1 VPQVPAVGTWDS
13 TNLNN
18 QITGYSYDAAGNMTN
33 DGTHSYTYDANGNIT
48 AVDGGSTATY
58 TYDALNHR
66 VQTVVGGATTEF
78 LFNANGQRVSVWN
91 GANNTEYRG
100 EYYWGSK
107 PVAFYYNGQTYFQHQ
122 DWEGTERMRTAYNGS
137 VAATFTSLPFGDAQ
151 MTASGSDT
159 DAYHYAMLD
168 SDSESD
174 TDHAQFRQYNST
186 QGRWL
191 SPDPY
196 YGSYDFF
203 NPQSFNRYVY
213 ALNNPLSFI
222 DPLGQGV
229 TVCDNS
235 GNCYTYSDDAYNQ
248 LVANGLG
255 AGLSLDGNGN
265 LICSDGSI
273 CGSITVSE
281 DFTVTVSA
289 NGPSSTGIIAPSNI
303 PNNPTPAPA
312 PPQGNSW
319 SHPLTPPTC
328 HQWTLWAGSDA
339 FVAAVASGGGKV
351 WNPVAQVAA
360 ISAGFEGM
368 MAGFVCQ

>member
-1 VPQVPAVGTWDS
+1 MPQVPAVGTWDS

-122 DWEGTERMRTAYNGS
+122 DWEGTERMRTAYNSS

-196 YGSYDFF
+196 YGSYDLS
-203 NPQSFNRYVY
+203 NPQSFNRYAY
-213 ALNNPLSFI
+213 TLNNPLSFTDQLGLEI
-222 DPLGQGV
+222 VACPPGYPADLCVDDPQPDPPNEPDLGGSGPQQPNIPGGGRNGAPTRTPEQQLEARCFAITASVKTLTV
-229 TVCDNS
+229 TA
-235 GNCYTYSDDAYNQ
+235 T
-248 LVANGLG
+248 ANGLVAAG
-255 AGLSLDGNGN
+255 AVAFGTFVPVTAPVALPFAAITGGIAGLEALGAAGLD
-265 LICSDGSI
+265 LY
-273 CGSITVSE
+273 
-281 DFTVTVSA
+281 
-289 NGPSSTGIIAPSNI
+289 
-303 PNNPTPAPA
+303 
-312 PPQGNSW
+312 
-319 SHPLTPPTC
+319 
-328 HQWTLWAGSDA
+328 
-339 FVAAVASGGGKV
+339 
-351 WNPVAQVAA
+351 
-360 ISAGFEGM
+360 
-368 MAGFVCQ
+368 GFVSGCK

>member
-122 DWEGTERMRTAYNGS
+122 DWEGTERMRTAYNSS

-196 YGSYDFF
+196 YGSYDLS
-203 NPQSFNRYVY
+203 NPQSFNRYAY
-213 ALNNPLSFI
+213 TLNNPLSFTDQLGLEI
-222 DPLGQGV
+222 VACPPGYPADLCVDDPQPDPPNEPDLGG
-229 TVCDNS
+229 S
-235 GNCYTYSDDAYNQ
+235 GPQ
-248 LVANGLG
+248 Q
-255 AGLSLDGNGN
+255 
-265 LICSDGSI
+265 
-273 CGSITVSE
+273 
-281 DFTVTVSA
+281 
-289 NGPSSTGIIAPSNI
+289 PNI
-303 PNNPTPAPA
+303 PGGGRNGAPNNGTPKPA
-312 PPQGNSW
+312 APQGNSW
-319 SHPLTPPTC
+319 SHPFTPPTC
-328 HQWTLWAGSDA
+328 QQWKNWGKADA
-339 FVAAVASGGGKV
+339 YIAT
-351 WNPVAQVAA
+351 
-360 ISAGFEGM
+360 SAGFLGKVYPVTLPVTGPVFSVFGGSALIENGV
-368 MAGFVCQ
+368 ALAQGCFF

>member
-1 VPQVPAVGTWDS
+1 MPQVPAVGTWDS

-122 DWEGTERMRTAYNGS
+122 DWEGTERMRTAYNSS

-168 SDSESD
+168 SDAESD

-186 QGRWL
+186 QGRWH

-196 YGSYDFF
+196 YGSYNIY
-203 NPQSFNRYVY
+203 NPQSFNRYAYVK
-213 ALNNPLSFI
+213 NNPLSRI
-222 DPLGQGV
+222 DPSGLEDEDGCPDGETCVWSGDGGEGGGDGGGDPCAGDYNVCV
-229 TVCDNS
+229 TADPHS
-235 GNCYTYSDDAYNQ
+235 YSKSR
-248 LVANGLG
+248 
-255 AGLSLDGNGN
+255 AGR
-265 LICSDGSI
+265 
-273 CGSITVSE
+273 
-281 DFTVTVSA
+281 
-289 NGPSSTGIIAPSNI
+289 SST
-303 PNNPTPAPA
+303 
-312 PPQGNSW
+312 
-319 SHPLTPPTC
+319 
-328 HQWTLWAGSDA
+328 
-339 FVAAVASGGGKV
+339 
-351 WNPVAQVAA
+351 PVRERNRGRRRDILVD
-360 ISAGFEGM
+360 S
-368 MAGFVCQ
+368 V